1 MTATTTRVTGPMPD
15 PAHAARPSIPSSGG
29 RVPTANPVV
38 VVEHLEKRYGG
49 VVAVSDVSFEVQE
62 GEIFGILG
70 PNGSGKTTTVECLQ
84 GLRRFDAGS
93 VRVLGLDPARQ
104 ANELRRH
111 IGAQLQESA
120 LPDRMKVWE
129 ALHLFA
135 SLRPG
140 GLAWESVM
148 DEWGLAEKR
157 NAAFA
162 SLSGGQQQRLFIALA
177 LVNAPKVVFLD
188 EMTTGLDPAS
198 RRVAW
203 GLIDRVRERGTTVV
217 MVTHFMDEAERLC
230 DRLAVIHRKVVIA
243 TGSPAELVARIRGA
257 GEVTFTT
264 GDDVSFLNAVAGVRQ
279 VTREGP
285 RVRVT
290 GIGPLLAYVAAALVG
305 RGIAPEDL
313 AVSRP
318 SLEEAYLDLTDGNGR

>member
-1 MTATTTRVTGPMPD
+1 MASPEPGRGRSLT
-15 PAHAARPSIPSSGG
+15 PSGAG
-29 RVPTANPVV
+29 NAQRAGPVV
-38 VVEHLEKRYGG
+38 AVEHLEKRYGG
-49 VVAVSDVSFEVQE
+49 VVAVRDVSFEVQA

-84 GLRRFDAGS
+84 GLRDFDAGS
-93 VRVLGLDPARQ
+93 VRVLGFDPARQ

-129 ALHLFA
+129 ALQLFA
-135 SLRPG
+135 SLRSG

-148 DEWGLAEKR
+148 EEWGLAEKR

-162 SLSGGQQQRLFIALA
+162 SLSGGQQQRLFVALA

-203 GLIDRVRERGTTVV
+203 GLIDRVREHGATVV

-230 DRLAVIHRKVVIA
+230 DRVAVIHRRTVIV
-243 TGSPAELVARIRGA
+243 TGSPAELVAKIRGS

-264 GDDVSFLNAVAGVRQ
+264 DDDVSFLHTVAVVQQ
-279 VTREGP
+279 VTREG
-285 RVRVT
+285 RRVT
-290 GIGPLLAYVAAALVG
+290 VTGTGPLLAHVAAALVG
-305 RGIAPEDL
+305 RGIAPVDL
-313 AVSRP
+313 EVRRA
-318 SLEEAYLDLTDGNGR
+318 SLEDAYLELTDGIR